1 MAQIAAQQMALKI
14 FSMFAGGFS
23 GGGFVSSMPNAATMP
38 SYEAMSFATGGYTG
52 DGGKYEPAGV
62 VHAGEYVFSQED
74 VRAAGGPAAMDSL
87 RKGLRGYAS
96 GGYVASPNAP
106 VMPAA
111 QQTVNLT
118 SINVLD
124 PSLVGDY
131 LNTDEGEKMVVNI
144 MQRNQGAFA

>member
-1 MAQIAAQQMALKI
+1 
-14 FSMFAGGFS
+14 
-23 GGGFVSSMPNAATMP
+23 
-38 SYEAMSFATGGYTG
+38 
-52 DGGKYEPAGV
+52 
-62 VHAGEYVFSQED
+62 
-74 VRAAGGPAAMDSL
+74 MDSL
-87 RKGLRGYAS
+87 RNGLRGYAS
-96 GGYVASPNAP
+96 GGYVASPSSP